1 MDLELI
7 MTFIAGL
14 ATGAFLGC
22 LLVVR
27 TLWKSIK
34 GVAALGAALMDTAA
48 HNQAQAQAQAEADAL
63 QKIFR
68 SAGSVPH

>member
-14 ATGAFLGC
+14 ATGAFIGC

-27 TLWKSIK
+27 TLWKAIK
-34 GVAALGAALMDTAA
+34 NIAALGAALLDAVA
-48 HNQAQAQAQAEADAL
+48 QNQAQAQAEKDAEAL
-63 QKIFR
+63 HKIFR
-68 SAGSVPH
+68 AAGSEPH